1 MASSSDTDYLPLPGA
16 TSEVWKYFGF
26 PAINGK
32 HSNEYLS
39 YILFIIIIIGKF
51 IEPDK
56 KKRTSVHCKLCPKV
70 LKYSGCTTN
79 LRYHLEL
86 SHKTQF
92 DLLNKPKE
100 RNQSSGTNQAT
111 IDVLFEK
118 ATPMERSSPCKT
130 E

>member
-39 YILFIIIIIGKF
+39 YILFIIIIIIGKF

-56 KKRTSVHCKLCPKV
+56 KPDTPNSFQIVEFSLSSSIYRHTVRKKNETGNAHRLTAAILRRC
-70 LKYSGCTTN
+70 YATT
-79 LRYHLEL
+79 
-86 SHKTQF
+86 
-92 DLLNKPKE
+92 
-100 RNQSSGTNQAT
+100 
-111 IDVLFEK
+111 
-118 ATPMERSSPCKT
+118 
-130 E
+130 

>member
-39 YILFIIIIIGKF
+39 YIIIIIGKF

-79 LRYHLEL
+79 LRYHL
-86 SHKTQF
+86 
-92 DLLNKPKE
+92 
-100 RNQSSGTNQAT
+100 
-111 IDVLFEK
+111 
-118 ATPMERSSPCKT
+118 
-130 E
+130 